1 MIAYVIKSSLCL
13 LIMFGLYWLL
23 LRKEKTFIFNRYYLI
38 FSIIISLVNPL
49 ISIPINIGNDGV
61 RGKIV
66 SALNSNVTS
75 LDNKQDYTSTAEYQL
90 YPEAEPLKEGISSGF
105 NIMQILLILYA
116 SGVILLLFRFIRNIV
131 FISRLKRLSEMN
143 NYAGHRLALID
154 QPINPYCFFNTI
166 FVNKQDYLDNKIS
179 KELLAHEE
187 KHIKQ
192 SHSIDVI
199 FIEIV
204 QILYWFNPV
213 LILYNRSIRI
223 NHEYLADNNVIRDTS
238 DLKSYV
244 DKLLNFV
251 SHKSNIPLASGFIPS
266 LTKKRLIMLTKSES
280 KKMNQGTRIFTTINL
295 AVGFFLIFGC
305 IPLNSQPT
313 SPMTDNI
320 LNIVQASPIIQ
331 KEVKGIVLN
340 EDGKPIEGVLITN
353 TGILGEVSTEQ
364 TGSDGRFVLS
374 KIKEDASLI
383 FMFSGYKTIT
393 MKPDFTSEMTVKME
407 RDPDYKAPVSKSGSV
422 APQAQRKE
430 PIVVVDGVISD
441 KNFIDT
447 RKALG
452 YDMGIGKSIMGKEAT
467 DKYGEKGTNGVF
479 EIITRK
485 KALEMGLKP
494 PFPRLAPEDYPTF
507 QNLQFSSF
515 VEWIASQAKYPV
527 EARAKNIEGWVSVNF
542 TVELDGSLSNV
553 VPTGVVDA
561 ILTNEIIRIIQ
572 SSPKWDAPRNPAV
585 DEPFSSSIT
594 LKFKLPDQIIAE
606 APFVAVEQMPVY
618 PEGDAELF
626 KFIYSH
632 IVYPEAAKAEKIEGR
647 VILRFIISPEGNVEG
662 ISIVRGVHP
671 LLDNEA
677 VRVLELV
684 PPFRPGMQG
693 GKAVNVW
700 YSIPVTF
707 KLATPEPKK

>member
-23 LRKEKTFIFNRYYLI
+23 LRKEKTFIFNRYFLI

-49 ISIPINIGNDGV
+49 ISIPINIRNDGV
-61 RGKIV
+61 REKIV
-66 SALNSNVTS
+66 AALNSSITS
-75 LDNKQDYTSTAEYQL
+75 LDHKQDITSTVEYQL
-90 YPEAEPLKEGISSGF
+90 YPEAEPLKEGIASGF
-105 NIMQILLILYA
+105 NIMQILLILYV
-116 SGVILLLFRFIRNIV
+116 SGVILLLFRFIRNIT
-131 FISRLKRLSEMN
+131 FISRLRRFSEMN
-143 NYAGHRLALID
+143 NYAGYRLALID

-166 FVNKQDYLDNKIS
+166 FVNKQDYLNNRIS
-179 KELLAHEE
+179 KELLAHEL

-204 QILYWFNPV
+204 QIIYWFNPV
-213 LILYNRSIRI
+213 LILYNRAIRI
-223 NHEYLADNNVIRDTS
+223 NHEFLADNNVIRDTS

-280 KKMNQGTRIFTTINL
+280 KKMNQGTRIFTTISL
-295 AVGFFLIFGC
+295 AVVFFLIFGY
-305 IPLNSQPT
+305 IPLNSQPIA
-313 SPMTDNI
+313 PMNDNI
-320 LNIVQASPIIQ
+320 LNVLQASPIIQ

-340 EDGKPIEGVLITN
+340 EDGKPIEGVFVTN
-353 TGILGEVSTEQ
+353 TGILGEVFGEQ

-383 FMFSGYKTIT
+383 FMFSGYKTLT
-393 MKPDFTSEMTVKME
+393 MKPDFTFEMTVKME
-407 RDPDYKAPVSKSGSV
+407 RDPEYKAPVSKSGSV
-422 APQAQRKE
+422 APQTQRPE
-430 PIVVVDGVISD
+430 PLVVVDGVISA
-441 KNFIDT
+441 KNFNDT
-447 RKALG
+447 RKGLG
-452 YDMGIGKSIMGKEAT
+452 YNMGIAKFIMGKEAT
-467 DKYGEKGTNGVF
+467 DKYGEKGANDVI

-507 QNLQFSSF
+507 QNLKFSSF
-515 VEWIASQAKYPV
+515 VEWVASQAKYPA
-527 EARAKNIEGWVSVNF
+527 EAKTKNIDGWVSVNF

-553 VPTGVVDA
+553 VSSGLVDP
-561 ILTNEIIRIIQ
+561 ILTNEIIRVMQ

-585 DEPFSSSIT
+585 DEPFSSTIT
-594 LKFKLPDQIIAE
+594 LKFKLPDQIIGE

-618 PEGDAELF
+618 PGGDAELF

-647 VILRFIISPEGNVEG
+647 VILRFIINPEGNVEG

-677 VRVLELV
+677 VRVLKLV
-684 PPFRPGMQG
+684 PPFKPGMQG

-700 YSIPVTF
+700 YSLPVTF
-707 KLATPEPKK
+707 KLATQEPKK